1 MKPNKTFSSISI
13 TLLTALFQRNDA
25 NPPKYGVTVKFFLRI
40 PKVRWDIF
48 RFYVFNWF
56 QILFYWHTRR
66 TNVHRV
72 TKKWN
77 QLDTMPGH
85 GGHLQQSYVR
95 VRDMDVNLFKEP
107 DAQSITILFTAIKRL
122 SGTIKWQNNENRTS
136 QFRISKRQGFTDA
149 SGL

>member
-77 QLDTMPGH
+77 QLDTMPEH
-85 GGHLQQSYVR
+85 GGTPSTVLCPSPWYG
-95 VRDMDVNLFKEP
+95 VNLFNQEP
-107 DAQSITILFTAIKRL
+107 GAESITSLLTAIKRL
-122 SGTIKWQNNENRTS
+122 SGTVKWQNNENRTS
-136 QFRISKRQGFTDA
+136 QIFRMIFIWG
-149 SGL
+149 